1 MIMHMVSSSSNK
13 CSDGEEVAVLS
24 TSREMPVLR
33 GIKSMRSEYISGA
46 AS

>member
-1 MIMHMVSSSSNK
+1 MIMHVLSSLSSK
-13 CSDGEEVAVLS
+13 CSDGEEVAMLS

-33 GIKSMRSEYISGA
+33 GIKSMLSEYISGA